1 MSTCPGYSYLL
12 VLPHLHVQ
20 NANAVSSPLT
30 HGFPSITAFLGLMWA
45 LERKARDAGLD
56 LALNAVG
63 VVCHDHQELVTE
75 GGYVKAFRLTRNPL
89 GPSYWGALVIGEI
102 VAVIQAVVGVIRLG
116 GGGPFSP
123 IHVLY
128 GTLSV
133 VIWPAAFGYMR
144 GQQDSRT
151 ESLVY
156 GLVSLFLFGI
166 AIRALTTGP

>member
-1 MSTCPGYSYLL
+1 M
-12 VLPHLHVQ
+12 
-20 NANAVSSPLT
+20 SPLVEF
-30 HGFPSITAFLGLMWA
+30 HVVLGRTFMLFA
-45 LERKARDAGLD
+45 LAMGLW
-56 LALNAVG
+56 G
-63 VVCHDHQELVTE
+63 MFS
-75 GGYVKAFRLTRNPL
+75 YLTRNPL